1 MQLCTVGAYNDIYRV
16 LVTPVVGHLY
26 VRACKAFAVQL
37 DYLQLMLFFKTVRQ
51 KAANLSEVP

>member
-37 DYLQLMLFFKTVRQ
+37 DYLQLMLFLKQLDNR
-51 KAANLSEVP
+51 